1 MGICCSQGDT
11 VENTRTADESVH
23 DKNISEAPLLPSE
36 NRVNMVYNSS
46 NIHVDIEDKKSSG
59 SAPIA
64 TSISKIH
71 LTKTNSIDNECIVC
85 FEKFSKLHPPVVKRC
100 KCGPNTQNYHLSC
113 ILSWK
118 ERSEFCPVCG
128 SEIQILDENSEP
140 IDL

>member
-1 MGICCSQGDT
+1 MGICCSQDDT
-11 VENTRTADESVH
+11 IENTPTAAGSEH
-23 DKNISEAPLLPSE
+23 DKNISEAPLLRSE
-36 NRVNMVYNSS
+36 GRDNMVYDSS
-46 NIHVDIEDKKSSG
+46 DILVDGENKRSSD
-59 SAPIA
+59 SVPIV
-64 TSISKIH
+64 TPISKVH

-85 FEKFSKLHPPVVKRC
+85 FEKFSKLHPPVIKRC

-128 SEIQILDENSEP
+128 SQIQILDENSEP

>member
-23 DKNISEAPLLPSE
+23 DKNISEAPLLTSE
-36 NRVNMVYNSS
+36 NRDNMVYDSS
-46 NIHVDIEDKKSSG
+46 NIHVDIEDEKSSG
-59 SAPIA
+59 SVPIA
-64 TSISKIH
+64 TPISKIN
-71 LTKTNSIDNECIVC
+71 LTKTNSVDNECIVC
-85 FEKFSKLHPPVVKRC
+85 FEKFSKLHPPVIKRC

-128 SEIQILDENSEP
+128 SEIQILDENSKP

>member
-23 DKNISEAPLLPSE
+23 DKNISEAPLLTSE
-36 NRVNMVYNSS
+36 NRDNMVYDSS

-128 SEIQILDENSEP
+128 SKIQILDENSNP